1 MVELDNPF
9 AKTNQA
15 AYILSRLQLG
25 EGMKV
30 LDAGCGPGRVSIPLA
45 RAVGPEGVVVAA
57 DLQPQML
64 ERVEARARQ
73 ADIQNVTTLNTAVGQ
88 GNLESS
94 AYDRAVMA
102 AVLGEI
108 PDQRAAMAEIFRC
121 LKPGGLLA
129 VAELIFD
136 PHFQGRTKVR
146 RLASETG
153 FAEKALFGSRIAYLL
168 VLERPQ

>member
-15 AYILSRLQLG
+15 AYIVSRLQLG
-25 EGMKV
+25 KGMKV

-64 ERVEARARQ
+64 ERLEARARQ

-146 RLASETG
+146 RLASEAG